1 MGEEEVEEADNI
13 TTSDSDE
20 SGRLNREESLDGQL
34 LLEIIRNEENRDLRH
49 LVYTAG
55 FVLWYPIYM

>member
-1 MGEEEVEEADNI
+1 MGEEGVEEADNI

-49 LVYTAG
+49 LVYTG
-55 FVLWYPIYM
+55 FVL

>member
-1 MGEEEVEEADNI
+1 MGEEVEEADNI
-13 TTSDSDE
+13 TTDSDE
-20 SGRLNREESLDGQL
+20 SSGRLNREESLDGQL

-49 LVYTAG
+49 LVYIG

>member
-55 FVLWYPIYM
+55 FVL